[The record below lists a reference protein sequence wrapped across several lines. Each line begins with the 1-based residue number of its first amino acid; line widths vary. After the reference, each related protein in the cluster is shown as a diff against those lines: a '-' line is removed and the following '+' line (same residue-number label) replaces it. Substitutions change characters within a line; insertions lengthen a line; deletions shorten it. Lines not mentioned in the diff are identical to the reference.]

1 MIEIAL
7 VEDNPNDRDNLIKAL
22 NRFSKEENE
31 PIHITHFSTGEEF
44 ITKFKAIYNVIM
56 SIAQSIRKVDNS
68 VFIIFCTNIAALAI
82 KGYEYN
88 ALDYFIKPVSYE
100 DLVLRMK
107 KVVRSV
113 KDSQRKIS
121 FPIEDGIQVLLVNE
135 IIYIES
141 FGHDTI
147 YHTKDKNI
155 KAKERRSM
163 KSIEDEL
170 GPLGFSRCNVSYL
183 INLRYLDSIKNN
195 DVILY
200 NGETISIS
208 RNRKKDFLNDFFAH
222 LNKNGG
228 ISQ

>member
-1 MIEIAL
+1 M
-7 VEDNPNDRDNLIKAL
+7 N
-22 NRFSKEENE
+22 
-31 PIHITHFSTGEEF
+31 G
-44 ITKFKAIYNVIM
+44 M

-107 KVVRSV
+107 KVARSV
-113 KDSQRKIS
+113 KESQRKIS
-121 FPIEDGIQVLLVNE
+121 FPIEDGIQVLLVDE

-200 NGETISIS
+200 NGETLSIS